1 MFNNQLFIKYEIKS
15 INEKLDI
22 LLQNFERL
30 ENLKVLATTENS
42 STTDY
47 SAMDCIFPIELETD
61 LESVN
66 VQILSDSTYQ
76 KKLIKEFSLLGG
88 GNVRKILKRIMTKLF
103 SDKVLQHYSYVSRGL
118 KGKTNFSQL
127 LICKVVFDS
136 IVKIPKYEN
145 CLQEVEDK
153 IKIYLT
159 RAAPFRLKRSHKK
172 N

>member
-1 MFNNQLFIKYEIKS
+1 MFKNQHFIKYEIKS

-30 ENLKVLATTENS
+30 ENLKVLATSENS

-61 LESVN
+61 LESIN
-66 VQILSDSTYQ
+66 EHILSDSTYQ
-76 KKLIKEFSLLGG
+76 KKT
-88 GNVRKILKRIMTKLF
+88 VMTKLF
-103 SDKVLQHYSYVSRGL
+103 SDKVLQHYSYVGRGI
-118 KGKTNFSQL
+118 KGKKSFSQL
-127 LICKVVFDS
+127 PICKVVFDS

-153 IKIYLT
+153 MKIYLT
-159 RAAPFRLKRSHKK
+159 QASFRLKRSHEK